1 VTMPHLGPDYLAIV
15 LEILRRHAPNAQA
28 YVFGSRAGDYAKSHS
43 DLDLL
48 LREDGPID
56 PYRFAALCA
65 DFEDSDLPFR
75 VDVLDYHQTDPDFLR
90 RIAPQCIP
98 LPTLDPRPAQLAP
111 ATSDQQPVTSN

>member
-1 VTMPHLGPDYLAIV
+1 MTTPHLEPGHLTIV

-28 YVFGSRAGDYAKSHS
+28 YVFGSRASDHVKPHS

-48 LREDGPID
+48 LREAGPID

-75 VDVLDYHQTDPDFLR
+75 VDVLDYHQTDLDFR
-90 RIAPQCIP
+90 QRIAPQCIP
-98 LPTLDPRPAQLAP
+98 LPILEPQP
-111 ATSDQQPVTSN
+111 ATSDQQPVTSNQPS